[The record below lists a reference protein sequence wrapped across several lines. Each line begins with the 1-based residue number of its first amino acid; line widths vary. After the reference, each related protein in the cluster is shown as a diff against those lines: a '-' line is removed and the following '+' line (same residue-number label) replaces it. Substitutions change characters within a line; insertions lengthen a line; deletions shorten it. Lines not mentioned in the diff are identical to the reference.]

1 MEDIIMRKLWIFRY
15 VVNDN
20 NTGNELM
27 SIEDVARTKEEAMKM
42 LESKYAEDAS
52 GFEITEGF
60 FSTERAWQSTES
72 LHIEYAIRSVVY

>member
-1 MEDIIMRKLWIFRY
+1 MRKLWIFRY

-52 GFEITEGF
+52 EFEITEGF
-60 FSTERAWQSTES
+60 FSMERAWHSTES
-72 LHIEYAIRSVVY
+72 LHMEYAIRCVVY

>member
-1 MEDIIMRKLWIFRY
+1 MRKLWIFRY

-52 GFEITEGF
+52 EFEITEGF
-60 FSTERAWQSTES
+60 FSMERAWHSTES
-72 LHIEYAIRSVVY
+72 LHMEYAIRCVV

>member
-1 MEDIIMRKLWIFRY
+1 MRELWIFRY
-15 VVNDN
+15 AVNDN

-52 GFEITEGF
+52 EFEITEGF
-60 FSTERAWQSTES
+60 FSPERAWHSTES
-72 LHIEYAIRSVVY
+72 LHMEYAIRRVVY